1 MKFLNYPLNVVIP
14 AGASG
19 IGESIAR
26 VYIEEGCN
34 VFICDVSNHN
44 INLFKEKYPVAYV
57 EQVDV
62 SDHSQVARFFT
73 NVSTKIDHVDV
84 IVNCAG
90 IAGPTAKL
98 VDIEPSEW
106 DKTISVN
113 LNGMF
118 YILKHGIPF
127 LKKSKS
133 PSIINIASSASFF
146 GFPLRSPY
154 TAAKW
159 AVIGLTKTLAME
171 LGGEGVRV
179 NAICPG
185 SVSGKRINDVIKEDA
200 KAQGKSVA
208 EIKDLYTKQVS
219 MKTFVD
225 SEDVANL
232 VLFLCSQ
239 YGRFISGQAIG
250 LDGHTE
256 GLSTEL

>member
-26 VYIEEGCN
+26 AYIEEGCN

-44 INLFKEKYPVAYV
+44 INLFKEKYPEAYV

-73 NVSTKIDHVDV
+73 NLSTKIDHVDV

-171 LGGEGVRV
+171 LGSSGIRV

-185 SVSGKRINDVIKEDA
+185 SVRGDRIDKVIEADA
-200 KAQGKSVA
+200 KEQKKTIA
-208 EIKDLYTKQVS
+208 EIEKLYLSQVS
-219 MKTFVD
+219 MKTFVE
-225 SEDVANL
+225 STDVANL
-232 VLFLCSQ
+232 ALFLSSDL
-239 YGRFISGQAIG
+239 GRFISGQAIG

-256 GLSTEL
+256 GLSNNL